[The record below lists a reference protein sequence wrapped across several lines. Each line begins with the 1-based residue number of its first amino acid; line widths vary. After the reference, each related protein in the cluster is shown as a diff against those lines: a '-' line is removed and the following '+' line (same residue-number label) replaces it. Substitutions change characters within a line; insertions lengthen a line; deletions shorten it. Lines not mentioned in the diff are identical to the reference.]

1 MVFVLDT
8 NKRPL
13 APCHEAV
20 ARKLLKQGKAAIYR
34 RFPFTIILK
43 KSVDESE
50 IKATYRLKIDYGSRH
65 TGLAI
70 LRGQEV
76 VWLGQ
81 LDHRTDIKERIDK
94 RRAFRRARRNRK
106 NKIQKTT
113 LSEPQAKGG
122 GVAVITRESCAKY
135 PNMG

>member
-20 ARKLLKQGKAAIYR
+20 ARKLLKQGKAGIYR

-50 IKATYRLKIDYGSRH
+50 NETTYRLKIDYGSRH

-81 LDHRTDIKERIDK
+81 LDHRTDIKERIGQLPHP
-94 RRAFRRARRNRK
+94 
-106 NKIQKTT
+106 I
-113 LSEPQAKGG
+113 EGG
-122 GVAVITRESCAKY
+122 ACD
-135 PNMG
+135 

>member
-106 NKIQKTT
+106 TRYRKPRFLNRKRKEGWLPIAIK
-113 LSEPQAKGG
+113 LSIWAF
-122 GVAVITRESCAKY
+122 VHR
-135 PNMG
+135 

>member
-34 RFPFTIILK
+34 RFPFTIILR

-81 LDHRTDIKERIDK
+81 LDHRTDIKER
-94 RRAFRRARRNRK
+94 
-106 NKIQKTT
+106 
-113 LSEPQAKGG
+113 
-122 GVAVITRESCAKY
+122 
-135 PNMG
+135 

>member
-1 MVFVLDT
+1 MSRSSC
-8 NKRPL
+8 KK
-13 APCHEAV
+13 AV
-20 ARKLLKQGKAAIYR
+20 ETREGGDLQAISIYHH
-34 RFPFTIILK
+34 LE

-94 RRAFRRARRNRK
+94 RRAFVEQDEIEKQDTENHAF
-106 NKIQKTT
+106 
-113 LSEPQAKGG
+113 
-122 GVAVITRESCAKY
+122 
-135 PNMG
+135 

>member
-1 MVFVLDT
+1 MVEENMTCFMQRKGENPMVFVLDT

-50 IKATYRLKIDYGSRH
+50 IKAT
-65 TGLAI
+65 
-70 LRGQEV
+70 
-76 VWLGQ
+76 
-81 LDHRTDIKERIDK
+81 
-94 RRAFRRARRNRK
+94 
-106 NKIQKTT
+106 
-113 LSEPQAKGG
+113 
-122 GVAVITRESCAKY
+122 
-135 PNMG
+135 